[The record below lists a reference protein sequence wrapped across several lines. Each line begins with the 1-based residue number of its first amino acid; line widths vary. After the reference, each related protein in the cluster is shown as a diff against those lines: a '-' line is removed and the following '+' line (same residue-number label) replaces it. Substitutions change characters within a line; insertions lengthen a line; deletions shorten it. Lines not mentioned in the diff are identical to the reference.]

1 VIDALMRAAIEHAGA
16 ERGLLILA
24 QGGEH
29 RLVTEPTT
37 GSETVAVGSRQA
49 KASEAELPL

>member
-1 VIDALMRAAIEHAGA
+1 MRAAIEHAGA